1 MTSKLDSKVKVV
13 HCAVRHKT
21 YSTRLCNPI
30 LRAQDP
36 DQHPYYCRWFT
47 PFPQDASQEV
57 LQDTPQTSH
66 GFRSLEAAAAGR
78 EFARRILTPF
88 RPKSTKLEAAEVLH
102 TLAETRW
109 RRPPASCSHSCDAHR
124 HVVTAMQL
132 NARSLAA
139 IPGEAET

>member
-1 MTSKLDSKVKVV
+1 MSLQRLEFLIAVHNVKMTSKLDSKVKVV

-30 LRAQDP
+30 PRAQDP

-102 TLAETRW
+102 TLAETRGEGLP
-109 RRPPASCSHSCDAHR
+109 RDAHIL
-124 HVVTAMQL
+124 VTHIAM
-132 NARSLAA
+132 S
-139 IPGEAET
+139 